1 MFFGKE
7 HSALDLRMIDA
18 GEVDRGTLPAMG
30 HFHATPVCL
39 QAANTNRPWA
49 GKQVQFLAFVYLARG
64 KCSGNDRTKAL
75 FRKAAVDRK
84 ARDHFVPSLLKFSSR
99 IRKSPA
105 KRFGTLI
112 RLRAKRNNRRAFE
125 HILYEPL
132 VPGDINKAKMH
143 TAGFEFGETEV
154 DRYAAFL
161 FLGQAV
167 GVGPGQ
173 RAYERSF
180 AVVDMPSRADDY
192 IHSSI
197 WIIARRGKGT
207 R

>member
-1 MFFGKE
+1 MFPCLRHHALVRGDNE
-7 HSALDLRMIDA
+7 HYHIN
-18 GEVDRGTLPAMG
+18 PAC
-30 HFHATPVCL
+30 AC
-39 QAANTNRPWA
+39 
-49 GKQVQFLAFVYLARG
+49 
-64 KCSGNDRTKAL
+64 
-75 FRKAAVDRK
+75 
-84 ARDHFVPSLLKFSSR
+84 
-99 IRKSPA
+99 
-105 KRFGTLI
+105 
-112 RLRAKRNNRRAFE
+112 E

-143 TAGFEFGETEV
+143 AARFEFGETEV